1 MSATGVPDVSKAY
14 VDAAISTVY
23 ATVGAPVAGPGVAV
37 SGTTVSAKVDNQ
49 TLGVGAAG
57 LFVKSV
63 GTAQLLP
70 ASVTADKVATITA
83 GQVTGKLVDA
93 QLDTVSASK
102 VVGVLSASNLP
113 AVGTSVLADGSVTD
127 AKVASVSG
135 SKLVAGTV
143 GTSVLADSAV
153 TDAKV
158 ASVSGSKLVAGTVGT
173 AALIDLAVTDAKVA
187 SVSGSKLVAG
197 TIGTGALAD
206 AAVSNA
212 KLATGIDG
220 SKLAAGTVGT
230 SVLADAAV
238 TNAKLATGID
248 GAKLNVG
255 SIGTVQLAAGSVT
268 DAKVTDVS
276 AVKLTG
282 TLDPARIAD
291 GALTNAKLASG
302 IDSAKLAGTIDLA
315 RLPDVSAKVMAVSA
329 ASVTGTLPQST
340 LGLGAAF
347 AFANTTDSSTSS
359 TGAVTI
365 AGGLGVGKQLTVP
378 NVLVRNA
385 TSANLVF
392 DSAANTLTYVDFKQ
406 AGVLRSNLAC
416 TAAGNIEIASA
427 TTGGVSL
434 VAGGGNVVV
443 GSATLGT
450 EKLRVNGTGRFTGQ
464 LTLDLAPV
472 AGTDAA
478 NKAYVDSQ
486 SGTTRY
492 VAQAEHRS
500 TNGVT
505 TGGKIIG
512 GTASTGP
519 ATFAFQSTAGAFTSV
534 INGCVKPPVSG
545 YYLVHAKGYYA
556 NGALPGSHTVNF
568 ALYNMTDMIA
578 VSLVTGCR
586 AEGNVQFLQ
595 FSSIEY
601 LDVAKSYSF
610 IWIPSVAVAN
620 DCQVIIQSH
629 WTML

>member
-1 MSATGVPDVSKAY
+1 MVKNIFNVSSTASPTVSTTGVPDVSKAY
-14 VDAAISTVY
+14 VDAAISAVY
-23 ATVGAPVAGPGVAV
+23 ATVGTPVAGPGVAV

-57 LFVKSV
+57 LYVKSV

-143 GTSVLADSAV
+143 GTSVLADGSV

-158 ASVSGSKLVAGTVGT
+158 ASMSGSKLVAGTVGT
-173 AALIDLAVTDAKVA
+173 AALVDLAVTDAKVA

-206 AAVSNA
+206 GAVSNA
-212 KLATGIDG
+212 KVAAGIDG
-220 SKLAAGTVGT
+220 SKLAAGTVG
-230 SVLADAAV
+230 SLVLADAAV

-248 GAKLNVG
+248 GGKLNVG
-255 SIGTVQLAAGSVT
+255 SIGTAHLAAGAVT
-268 DAKVTDVS
+268 DAKVADVS

-282 TLDPARIAD
+282 ILNPARIAD
-291 GALTNAKLASG
+291 GTLTNAKLASG

-315 RLPDVSAKVMAVSA
+315 RLPDVSAKVTAVSA
-329 ASVTGTLPQST
+329 AS
-340 LGLGAAF
+340 
-347 AFANTTDSSTSS
+347 
-359 TGAVTI
+359 
-365 AGGLGVGKQLTVP
+365 
-378 NVLVRNA
+378 
-385 TSANLVF
+385 F
-392 DSAANTLTYVDFKQ
+392 DIKHWSM
-406 AGVLRSNLAC
+406 
-416 TAAGNIEIASA
+416 
-427 TTGGVSL
+427 
-434 VAGGGNVVV
+434 
-443 GSATLGT
+443 
-450 EKLRVNGTGRFTGQ
+450 
-464 LTLDLAPV
+464 

-478 NKAYVDSQ
+478 NKAYVDSR

-556 NGALPGSHTVNF
+556 NGALPGAHTVNF

-601 LDVAKSYSF
+601 LDAAKSYSF

-629 WTML
+629 WTLL

>member
-1 MSATGVPDVSKAY
+1 MVKNIFNVSSTASPTVSTTGVPDVSKAY
-14 VDAAISTVY
+14 VDAAISAVY
-23 ATVGAPVAGPGVAV
+23 ATVGTPVAGPGVAV
-37 SGTTVSAKVDNQ
+37 SGTTVSAKVNNQ

-57 LFVKSV
+57 LYVKSV

-70 ASVTADKVATITA
+70 ASVTANKVATITA

-113 AVGTSVLADGSVTD
+113 AVGTSVLADGSVTG

-143 GTSVLADSAV
+143 GTSVLADGSV

-173 AALIDLAVTDAKVA
+173 VALIDLAVTDAKVA

-206 AAVSNA
+206 GAVSNA
-212 KLATGIDG
+212 KVAAGIDG
-220 SKLAAGTVGT
+220 SKLAAGTVG
-230 SVLADAAV
+230 SLVLADAAV

-248 GAKLNVG
+248 GGKLNVG
-255 SIGTVQLAAGSVT
+255 SIGTAHLAAGAVT
-268 DAKVTDVS
+268 DAKVADVS

-282 TLDPARIAD
+282 ILDPARIAN
-291 GALTNAKLASG
+291 GTLTNAKLASG

-315 RLPDVSAKVMAVSA
+315 RLPDVSAKVTAVSA
-329 ASVTGTLPQST
+329 ASVT
-340 LGLGAAF
+340 
-347 AFANTTDSSTSS
+347 
-359 TGAVTI
+359 
-365 AGGLGVGKQLTVP
+365 
-378 NVLVRNA
+378 
-385 TSANLVF
+385 
-392 DSAANTLTYVDFKQ
+392 
-406 AGVLRSNLAC
+406 
-416 TAAGNIEIASA
+416 
-427 TTGGVSL
+427 
-434 VAGGGNVVV
+434 
-443 GSATLGT
+443 
-450 EKLRVNGTGRFTGQ
+450 
-464 LTLDLAPV
+464 V

-478 NKAYVDSQ
+478 NKAYVDSR

-556 NGALPGSHTVNF
+556 NGALPGAHTVNF

-601 LDVAKSYSF
+601 LDAAKSYSF

-629 WTML
+629 WTLL

>member
-1 MSATGVPDVSKAY
+1 MVKNIFNVSSTASPTVSTTGVPDVSKAY
-14 VDAAISTVY
+14 VDAAISAVY

-37 SGTTVSAKVDNQ
+37 SGTTVSTKVDDQ

-57 LFVKSV
+57 LYVKSV

-113 AVGTSVLADGSVTD
+113 AVGISVLADGSVTD

-143 GTSVLADSAV
+143 GTSVLADGSV

-158 ASVSGSKLVAGTVGT
+158 ASMSGSKLVAGTVGT
-173 AALIDLAVTDAKVA
+173 AALVDLAVTDAKVA
-187 SVSGSKLVAG
+187 SVSESKLVAG

-206 AAVSNA
+206 GAVSNA
-212 KLATGIDG
+212 KVAAGIDR
-220 SKLAAGTVGT
+220 SKLAAGTVG
-230 SVLADAAV
+230 SLVLADAAV

-255 SIGTVQLAAGSVT
+255 SIGTAHLAAGAVT

-282 TLDPARIAD
+282 ILDPARIAD
-291 GALTNAKLASG
+291 GTLTNAKLASG

-315 RLPDVSAKVMAVSA
+315 RLPDVSAKVTAVSA
-329 ASVTGTLPQST
+329 ASV
-340 LGLGAAF
+340 A
-347 AFANTTDSSTSS
+347 
-359 TGAVTI
+359 
-365 AGGLGVGKQLTVP
+365 
-378 NVLVRNA
+378 
-385 TSANLVF
+385 
-392 DSAANTLTYVDFKQ
+392 
-406 AGVLRSNLAC
+406 
-416 TAAGNIEIASA
+416 
-427 TTGGVSL
+427 
-434 VAGGGNVVV
+434 
-443 GSATLGT
+443 
-450 EKLRVNGTGRFTGQ
+450 
-464 LTLDLAPV
+464 V

-478 NKAYVDSQ
+478 NKAYVDSR

-492 VAQAEHRS
+492 VAQAKHRS

-534 INGCVKPPVSG
+534 INGCIKPPVSG

-556 NGALPGSHTVNF
+556 NGALPGAHTVNF

-586 AEGNVQFLQ
+586 AEGNIQFLQ

-601 LDVAKSYSF
+601 LDAAKSYSF

-629 WTML
+629 WTLL

>member
-1 MSATGVPDVSKAY
+1 MVKNIFNVSSTASLTVSATGVSDVSKAY
-14 VDAAISTVY
+14 VDAAIR
-23 ATVGAPVAGPGVAV
+23 
-37 SGTTVSAKVDNQ
+37 
-49 TLGVGAAG
+49 

-113 AVGTSVLADGSVTD
+113 AVGTLVLADGSVTD

-143 GTSVLADSAV
+143 GTSVLADGAV

-255 SIGTVQLAAGSVT
+255 SIGTVQLAAGAVT

-282 TLDPARIAD
+282 TLDPARIAN
-291 GALTNAKLASG
+291 GTLTNAKLASG

-315 RLPDVSAKVMAVSA
+315 RLPDVSAKVTAVSA

-340 LGLGAAF
+340 LGLGADF

-365 AGGLGVGKQLTVP
+365 AG
-378 NVLVRNA
+378 VL
-385 TSANLVF
+385 
-392 DSAANTLTYVDFKQ
+392 K
-406 AGVLRSNLAC
+406 SNLAC

-450 EKLRVNGTGRFTGQ
+450 EKLRVNGTG
-464 LTLDLAPV
+464 
-472 AGTDAA
+472 TDAA
-478 NKAYVDSQ
+478 NKAYVDSR
-486 SGTTRY
+486 SSLTRY

-556 NGALPGSHTVNF
+556 NGTLPGSHTVNF

-595 FSSIEY
+595 FLSIEY
-601 LDVAKSYSF
+601 LDAAKSYSF
-610 IWIPSVAVAN
+610 IWIPLVAVAN

-629 WTML
+629 WAML

>member
-1 MSATGVPDVSKAY
+1 MVKNIFNVSSTASPTVSTTGVPDVSKAY
-14 VDAAISTVY
+14 VDAAISAVY

-37 SGTTVSAKVDNQ
+37 SGTTVSTKVDNQ

-57 LFVKSV
+57 LYVKSV
-63 GTAQLLP
+63 GTVQLLP
-70 ASVTADKVATITA
+70 ASVTANKVATITA

-143 GTSVLADSAV
+143 GTSVLADGSV

-206 AAVSNA
+206 GAVLNA
-212 KLATGIDG
+212 KLAAGIDG

-255 SIGTVQLAAGSVT
+255 SIGSSHLAAGAVT

-282 TLDPARIAD
+282 ILDPARIAD
-291 GALTNAKLASG
+291 GTLTNAKLASG

-315 RLPDVSAKVMAVSA
+315 QLPDVSAKVTAVSA
-329 ASVTGTLPQST
+329 ASVAGTLPQST

-347 AFANTTDSSTSS
+347 AFAM
-359 TGAVTI
+359 
-365 AGGLGVGKQLTVP
+365 
-378 NVLVRNA
+378 
-385 TSANLVF
+385 
-392 DSAANTLTYVDFKQ
+392 
-406 AGVLRSNLAC
+406 
-416 TAAGNIEIASA
+416 
-427 TTGGVSL
+427 
-434 VAGGGNVVV
+434 
-443 GSATLGT
+443 
-450 EKLRVNGTGRFTGQ
+450 
-464 LTLDLAPV
+464 

-478 NKAYVDSQ
+478 NKAYVDLQ
-486 SGTTRY
+486 SGMTWY
-492 VAQAEHRS
+492 VAQAKHRS

-505 TGGKIIG
+505 TGSKIIG
-512 GTASTGP
+512 GTALTGP

-556 NGALPGSHTVNF
+556 NGALPGAHTVNF

-601 LDVAKSYSF
+601 LDAAKSYSF
-610 IWIPSVAVAN
+610 IWIPLVAIAN
-620 DCQVIIQSH
+620 NCQVIIQSY
-629 WTML
+629 WTLL

>member
-1 MSATGVPDVSKAY
+1 MVKNIFNVSSTASPTVSTTGVPDVSKAY
-14 VDAAISTVY
+14 VDAAISAVY

-37 SGTTVSAKVDNQ
+37 SGTTVSTKVDNQ

-57 LFVKSV
+57 LYVKSV
-63 GTAQLLP
+63 GTVQLLP
-70 ASVTADKVATITA
+70 ASVTANKVATITA

-102 VVGVLSASNLP
+102 VVGVLN
-113 AVGTSVLADGSVTD
+113 

-143 GTSVLADSAV
+143 GTSVLADGSV

-206 AAVSNA
+206 GAVSNA
-212 KLATGIDG
+212 KLAAGIDG

-255 SIGTVQLAAGSVT
+255 SIGSSHLAAGAVT

-282 TLDPARIAD
+282 ILDPARIAD
-291 GALTNAKLASG
+291 GTLTNAKLASG

-315 RLPDVSAKVMAVSA
+315 QLPDVSAKVTAVSA
-329 ASVTGTLPQST
+329 ASVAGTLPQST

-347 AFANTTDSSTSS
+347 AFAM
-359 TGAVTI
+359 
-365 AGGLGVGKQLTVP
+365 
-378 NVLVRNA
+378 
-385 TSANLVF
+385 
-392 DSAANTLTYVDFKQ
+392 
-406 AGVLRSNLAC
+406 
-416 TAAGNIEIASA
+416 
-427 TTGGVSL
+427 TTGS
-434 VAGGGNVVV
+434 
-443 GSATLGT
+443 
-450 EKLRVNGTGRFTGQ
+450 
-464 LTLDLAPV
+464 
-472 AGTDAA
+472 
-478 NKAYVDSQ
+478 
-486 SGTTRY
+486 
-492 VAQAEHRS
+492 
-500 TNGVT
+500 
-505 TGGKIIG
+505 KIIG
-512 GTASTGP
+512 GTALTGP

-556 NGALPGSHTVNF
+556 NGALPGAHTVNF

-601 LDVAKSYSF
+601 LDAAKSYSF
-610 IWIPSVAVAN
+610 IWIPLVAIAN
-620 DCQVIIQSH
+620 NCQVIIQSY
-629 WTML
+629 WTLL

>member
-1 MSATGVPDVSKAY
+1 M
-14 VDAAISTVY
+14 
-23 ATVGAPVAGPGVAV
+23 
-37 SGTTVSAKVDNQ
+37 
-49 TLGVGAAG
+49 
-57 LFVKSV
+57 
-63 GTAQLLP
+63 
-70 ASVTADKVATITA
+70 
-83 GQVTGKLVDA
+83 
-93 QLDTVSASK
+93 
-102 VVGVLSASNLP
+102 
-113 AVGTSVLADGSVTD
+113 
-127 AKVASVSG
+127 
-135 SKLVAGTV
+135 
-143 GTSVLADSAV
+143 
-153 TDAKV
+153 
-158 ASVSGSKLVAGTVGT
+158 
-173 AALIDLAVTDAKVA
+173 
-187 SVSGSKLVAG
+187 
-197 TIGTGALAD
+197 
-206 AAVSNA
+206 
-212 KLATGIDG
+212 
-220 SKLAAGTVGT
+220 AGTVGT

-255 SIGTVQLAAGSVT
+255 SIGTVQLAAGAVT

-282 TLDPARIAD
+282 TLDPARIAN
-291 GALTNAKLASG
+291 GTLTNAKLASG

-315 RLPDVSAKVMAVSA
+315 RLPDVSAKVTAVSA

-340 LGLGAAF
+340 LGLGADF

-365 AGGLGVGKQLTVP
+365 AGGLGVSKQLTVP
-378 NVLVRNA
+378 NVLVQNA

-406 AGVLRSNLAC
+406 AGVLKSNLAC

-450 EKLRVNGTGRFTGQ
+450 EKLRVNGT
-464 LTLDLAPV
+464 
-472 AGTDAA
+472 
-478 NKAYVDSQ
+478 
-486 SGTTRY
+486 
-492 VAQAEHRS
+492 
-500 TNGVT
+500 VT

-556 NGALPGSHTVNF
+556 NGTLPGSHTVNF

-595 FSSIEY
+595 FLSIEY
-601 LDVAKSYSF
+601 LDAAKSYSF
-610 IWIPSVAVAN
+610 IWIPLVAVAN

-629 WTML
+629 WAML